1 MAPVM
6 TLLFSTRAIMAVTCH
21 LGWAEEAGNGREKD
35 SGGGGEAARGSGPRS
50 QSD

>member
-21 LGWAEEAGNGREKD
+21 LGWAGEAGNGREKD
-35 SGGGGEAARGSGPRS
+35 SGGGGEAARGSGARS